1 MKKVTPDTK
10 KASKPMDSK
19 DVRAFNQYMK
29 DAVQVCATNSHL
41 AHASASKV
49 ILSAGYATPPK
60 SIDERIERMNEV
72 SEQILSSK
80 EKSQAFL
87 VSAGII

>member
-1 MKKVTPDTK
+1 MSNLEQTPQLNI
-10 KASKPMDSK
+10 P
-19 DVRAFNQYMK
+19 
-29 DAVQVCATNSHL
+29 AVSGSATNSHL
-41 AHASASKV
+41 SHASVSKV

-72 SEQILSSK
+72 GEQILSSK